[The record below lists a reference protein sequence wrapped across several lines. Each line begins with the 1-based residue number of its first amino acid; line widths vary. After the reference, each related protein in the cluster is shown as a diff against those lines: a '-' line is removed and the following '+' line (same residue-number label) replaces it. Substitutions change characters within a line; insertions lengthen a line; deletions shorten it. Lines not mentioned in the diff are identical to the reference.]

1 MTQIILLSSLILTA
15 RQNLAAANL
24 PVTHELQVF
33 REFQWAEHVA
43 APDVLDVKGGHELLA
58 VLGKSLAKEGYPELH
73 VPAQTQIHCCLQ
85 KKRNVNSQAETFST

>member
-1 MTQIILLSSLILTA
+1 MFYTLFSLCYSVHIIVLSCLLVILTA

-58 VLGKSLAKEGYPELH
+58 VLGKSLAK
-73 VPAQTQIHCCLQ
+73 
-85 KKRNVNSQAETFST
+85 